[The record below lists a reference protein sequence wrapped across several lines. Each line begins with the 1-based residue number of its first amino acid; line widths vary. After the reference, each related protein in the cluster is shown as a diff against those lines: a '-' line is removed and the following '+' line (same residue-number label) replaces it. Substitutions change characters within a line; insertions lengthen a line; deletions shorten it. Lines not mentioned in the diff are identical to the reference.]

1 MLYSSST
8 DSAMSSRYL
17 ARVALLSGFL
27 VNTAK
32 WVAANP
38 RTNPTRS
45 RKDSMVSVS
54 SRLLRHLH
62 SPSNMVFDEAS
73 AAITSMSVC
82 SCFAGL
88 VPHHFPKEVA
98 RNGSFPA
105 ALA

>member
-1 MLYSSST
+1 MLYSSSS
-8 DSAMSSRYL
+8 DSAMSSGYL

-62 SPSNMVFDEAS
+62 SPSNMV
-73 AAITSMSVC
+73 
-82 SCFAGL
+82 GL
-88 VPHHFPKEVA
+88 SLFGVGEWV
-98 RNGSFPA
+98 GGVVV
-105 ALA
+105 LVG